1 MNSSNQLKEGL
12 IHGFIDRTN
21 IALEE
26 YKPKLII
33 NDPDRGEKVLTSI
46 INELRTCD
54 EFFFSVAF
62 VTTSGVTV
70 LLNTL
75 LDLEERGIKGKILA
89 SQYQNFSEP
98 KALEKLLSMKNIE
111 LKIVTEDVAKMHT
124 KGYVFRNQEEY
135 SIIVGSSNLT
145 QYALCENKEWNL
157 KVSSSKNGALV
168 ESTIREF
175 NYMFDHATEVNSDW
189 LQEYKAI
196 YDFERA
202 TRHEAKKIMTRSD
215 PGKVLKLQR
224 ISPNQMQVT
233 ALGKLEDTRN
243 NKKRKALIIS
253 ATGTG
258 KTYLSAFD
266 VQKFNP
272 GRFLFVVH
280 REQIAKA
287 ALESF
292 QRVIGH
298 EKTMSVLSGNNKD
311 LNSDYLFSTI
321 QTISKEDVYRKFKT
335 DEFDYIVIDE
345 VHRAGADSYQ
355 KIINYFKPEFL
366 MGMSATPERTDGF
379 DIYDLFDHN
388 VPFEIRLNYAMKE
401 GMICPFHYFGVSEL
415 TIEGQLIDDKT
426 TFNNLTSDKR
436 VQYIKEK
443 VEFYGYSGDRVK
455 GLVFCSRNEE
465 AKILSDKFNELGYR
479 TRALSGADSQED
491 RIQAVNQLGQ
501 TEREGALDYIFTVD
515 IFNEGIDIPEVNQV
529 VMLRPTKSAI
539 IFVQQL
545 GRGLRK
551 MIDKEFVVVLDF
563 IGNYDNNYLI
573 PIALSDDHSY
583 NKDNIRRYIAE
594 GNRIIY
600 GCSTINFDKVTRE
613 RIYKSIDRANFND
626 LKIIRESYLTLKQ
639 RLGRI
644 PKLKEF
650 RDNGAIDIERIT
662 AKTKS
667 YHNFLKK
674 YEKDYELIFSEIQ
687 EEFIEYIA
695 QKYVNG
701 KRPHELELIR
711 ITMNDKKDVLSVLE
725 KRMQEKYEIRLNEN
739 TKINLINQMIQGFAT
754 GSARN
759 SYKDAIFI
767 EKSFESYNI
776 SGVFENCLIDPLF
789 VEVINEMIDIGL
801 EINSEQYCKRYN
813 GTNFVLYEKYT
824 YEDICKLLDWSKSEV
839 ALNIGGYKLD
849 KATKTFPVF
858 VNYNKSDEISHSI
871 QYHDR
876 FITPS
881 DFIAVSKSKR
891 NINSDDVK
899 QFYSADQDGVE
910 ISLFVRKDKED
921 KISKEFYYLGPI
933 HTNGKPN
940 QFIMANTT
948 LSAVE
953 IQYRLEVP
961 VREDLYDYL
970 ITD

>member
-12 IHGFIDRTN
+12 IHGFIDSTN

-46 INELRTCD
+46 INELRKCD
-54 EFFFSVAF
+54 EFYFSVAF

-75 LDLEERGIKGKILA
+75 LELEEKGIKGKILA

-111 LKIVTEDVAKMHT
+111 LKIITEDVARMHT
-124 KGYVFRNQEEY
+124 KGYIFKNQEEY

-168 ESTIREF
+168 ESTNREF
-175 NYMFDHATEVNSDW
+175 NYMFDHATEVNSEW
-189 LQEYKAI
+189 LQEYKSI
-196 YDFERA
+196 YDYARSI
-202 TRHEAKKIMTRSD
+202 RNEAKKVAAGSE
-215 PGKVLKLQR
+215 PGKLIKLRQ
-224 ISPNQMQVT
+224 ITPNQMQIN
-233 ALGKLEDTRN
+233 ALRKLEDTRN
-243 NKKRKALIIS
+243 NKNRKALIIS

-287 ALESF
+287 ALDSF
-292 QRVIGH
+292 RRVIGH
-298 EKTMSVLSGNNKD
+298 DKTMSVLSGNNKD
-311 LNSDYLFSTI
+311 FSSDYLFSTI
-321 QTISKEDVYRKFKT
+321 QTMSKEDIYRKFEP
-335 DEFDYIVIDE
+335 DAFDYIVIDE

-415 TIEGQLIDDKT
+415 TIDGELIDDKT
-426 TFNNLTSDKR
+426 TFNNLTSDNR

-443 VEFYGYSGDRVK
+443 VEVYGYSGDRVK

-465 AKILSDKFNELGYR
+465 AKTLSDKFNELGYR
-479 TRALSGADSQED
+479 TRALSGADSQEE
-491 RIQAVNQLGQ
+491 RIQAINQLGQ
-501 TEREGALDYIFTVD
+501 NEDEGALDYIFTVD

-551 MIDKEFVVVLDF
+551 IFDKEFVVVLDF

-583 NKDNIRRYIAE
+583 NKDNIRKYIA
-594 GNRIIY
+594 GSNRIIY
-600 GCSTINFDKVTRE
+600 GCSTINFDVVTRD

-650 RDNGAIDIERIT
+650 KDNGAIDIERIT

-667 YHNFLKK
+667 YHNFLKR
-674 YEKDYELIFSEIQ
+674 YEDEYKLVFTEIQ
-687 EEFIEYIA
+687 EKFIEYIA

-701 KRPHELELIR
+701 KRPHELEFIR
-711 ITMNDKKDVLSVLE
+711 IIIEEKMDVLPKLE
-725 KRMQEKYEIRLNEN
+725 KLLMEKYNITTNKN
-739 TKINLINQMIQGFAT
+739 TEINLINQMMQNFVT
-754 GSARN
+754 GSAKKT
-759 SYKDAIFI
+759 YDDAVFI
-767 EKSFESYNI
+767 ELKNGIYEI
-776 SGVFENCLIDPLF
+776 SSVFENCLSDINFAD
-789 VEVINEMIDIGL
+789 VINEMIDIGL
-801 EINSEQYCKRYN
+801 EINNERYSDRYN

-839 ALNIGGYKLD
+839 ALNIGGYKFD
-849 KATKTFPVF
+849 RATKTFPVF

-871 QYHDR
+871 NFHDR

-881 DFIAVSKSKR
+881 DFIAISKSKR
-891 NINSDDVK
+891 TVYSDDVN
-899 QFYSADQDGVE
+899 QFYNADQDGVQ

-940 QFIMANTT
+940 QFIMTNTT

-953 IQYRLEVP
+953 IQYKIEVP

-970 ITD
+970 ISD